1 MQLETSCFG
10 IQWPLNSLSHFSV
23 LCNSLPLY
31 PEDTL
36 WVTLDEVRLLEKLEL
51 SWLSHKIFSL
61 GSFFVEC
68 KQTCKQ
74 RLTSF
79 TALSLAYLEWKI
91 LSSEVNATK
100 HEKKKTDLLM
110 SPEGNVKCVFLT
122 GLGQMYQISKF
133 LMKDSL
139 KHCLHRENCLTCFF
153 SSICQKL

>member
-23 LCNSLPLY
+23 LCSSLPLY

-51 SWLSHKIFSL
+51 SWLSYKIFSL

-100 HEKKKTDLLM
+100 HEKKNWSLDVTRREREMCIFNWAWANVSDKQIPYERFSKALSTQRKLFDLL
-110 SPEGNVKCVFLT
+110 F
-122 GLGQMYQISKF
+122 
-133 LMKDSL
+133 
-139 KHCLHRENCLTCFF
+139 
-153 SSICQKL
+153 